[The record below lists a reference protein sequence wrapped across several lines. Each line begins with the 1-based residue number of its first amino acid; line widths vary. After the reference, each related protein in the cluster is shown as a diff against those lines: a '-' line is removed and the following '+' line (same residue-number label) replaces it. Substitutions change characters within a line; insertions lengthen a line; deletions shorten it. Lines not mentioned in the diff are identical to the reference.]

1 VPEVGKRHKSN
12 NARGPAIAP
21 KAPEIA
27 ATAGEALV
35 DQAVTGGSAARG
47 EPAIVHGTRGRVDT
61 SLAPFE
67 LLIEYEQRS
76 LAHVVGLP
84 EQLDAPGLWRGVGFR
99 IGHKRLAS
107 GFDEVVEIMPMP
119 QVTPVPGAQPWMLGV
134 ANIRGNLLPIVDL
147 KQFLEG
153 ERTVL
158 HEGQRVL
165 IVRQPGGDVA
175 VTIDELYGQRSFN
188 DEQQI
193 PVDALSE
200 STLAEGRYA
209 HFVDRAY
216 RLAEDAWGIF
226 SLERLARTPE
236 FRQAAA

>member
-1 VPEVGKRHKSN
+1 VGKRNKPFKGQRPQPQVPAPQ
-12 NARGPAIAP
+12 AREPAADAP
-21 KAPEIA
+21 ADMPE
-27 ATAGEALV
+27 ATAAEPEP
-35 DQAVTGGSAARG
+35 
-47 EPAIVHGTRGRVDT
+47 EPAAAPAQRSTAHLG
-61 SLAPFE
+61 PFE
-67 LLIEYEQRS
+67 LLADYEQRS

-99 IGHKRLAS
+99 IGHNRLAA
-107 GFDEVVEIMPMP
+107 GFDEVVEILSMP

-188 DEQQI
+188 VEQQLA
-193 PVDALSE
+193 DAAFGE
-200 STLAEGRYA
+200 SQLAAGRYA
-209 HFVDRAY
+209 HFVDRGY
-216 RLAEDAWGIF
+216 RLADDTWGIF